1 MDAQELRIG
10 NYVKIDNELLPEVRK
25 DICVVAGIQQIR
37 DNDFPLS
44 GFVISVNRIKSW
56 MTYNQFNEFINPIP
70 LTEEWLLKFGF
81 MHDCA
86 TPDINFWIDMITHYL
101 ELRDFRDEWYPTYCQ
116 LPEMPNERTQRCGM
130 NAIKYAHQ
138 LQNLYFALTGT
149 ELTISEK

>member
-10 NYVKIDNELLPEVRK
+10 NIGYDVIKGRMVEIIGINSTWNDVWVRYKNKADYKID
-25 DICVVAGIQQIR
+25 I
-37 DNDFPLS
+37 NDFV
-44 GFVISVNRIKSW
+44 G
-56 MTYNQFNEFINPIP
+56 YE

-81 MHDCA
+81 VHDCA

>member
-1 MDAQELRIG
+1 MEESELRIG
-10 NYVKIDNELLPEVRK
+10 NWVYLKSKNKWYQIGNGHDIDE
-25 DICVVAGIQQIR
+25 GI
-37 DNDFPLS
+37 DSDDFS
-44 GFVISVNRIKSW
+44 
-56 MTYNQFNEFINPIP
+56 PIP

-81 MHDCA
+81 VHDCA